1 MCTQFLLQSLKGK
14 DRLEFLGVDY
24 RMILKWMSGKSAVDW
39 VHKTEDRDRDR
50 AANAVLNLLVS

>member
-24 RMILKWMSGKSAVDW
+24 RMILKWMSGKSAVD
-39 VHKTEDRDRDR
+39 
-50 AANAVLNLLVS
+50 